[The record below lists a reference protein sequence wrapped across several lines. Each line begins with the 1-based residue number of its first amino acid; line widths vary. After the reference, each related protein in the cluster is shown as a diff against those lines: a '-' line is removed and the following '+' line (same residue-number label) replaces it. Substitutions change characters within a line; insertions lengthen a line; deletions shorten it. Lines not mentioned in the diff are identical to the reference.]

1 MISPKR
7 KLQVFVSSTCE
18 LTTASL
24 LFLLAAMPISAQ
36 QKPNVVLILADKVG
50 YGDLGPYC

>member
-1 MISPKR
+1 
-7 KLQVFVSSTCE
+7 

-36 QKPNVVLILADKVG
+36 QKPNVVLILADNVG
-50 YGDLGPYC
+50 YGDLGPYLRT